1 MEEWRVLNLSDMLKQ
16 AQGLQTKISELYDR
30 LADKKVVGTS
40 GGGMVTVEVNG
51 RMEVLSVRIDR
62 DMVGPEDFEM
72 LEELIT
78 AACNSALGRARDM
91 VAEEMRGVGGGVNL
105 PGLFQP

>member
-1 MEEWRVLNLSDMLKQ
+1 MEAKRVLNLSDMFKQ
-16 AQGLQTKISELYDR
+16 AQGLQAKISELYDR
-30 LADKKVVGTS
+30 LAEKKAVGTS

-62 DMVGPEDFEM
+62 DLVGPEDFEM
-72 LEELIT
+72 LEELIA
-78 AACNSALGRARDM
+78 AACNEALGRARDM
-91 VAEEMRGVGGGVNL
+91 TAEEMRKIGGGINL